1 MSSDYVCQ
9 ILRPYAA
16 YVLKK
21 IHHVKVGSFVWYSV
35 KICVIFECSVWKMK
49 S

>member
-21 IHHVKVGSFVWYSV
+21 IHHVKVGSFDTVSKFALFSSV
-35 KICVIFECSVWKMK
+35 RFERWKVK
-49 S
+49 